1 MKHKLHSVGL
11 IVLTCSIFGGGCK
24 RSEPASPLPDRI
36 ELTYKIL
43 AKQDALLQAV
53 PETYPFRSGN
63 MMRLAFQV
71 NVDSYAYVL
80 ARGSSGATR
89 VLYPSEKI
97 DGGANRLKANTEHI
111 VPAEGWFA
119 FDATPGAEELTVI
132 IARRPLDEVGR
143 SISAG
148 RIAAQAWDTHVAPLL
163 HRLADI
169 TKDIHYVPD
178 TPQPVANAPLNRAS
192 CLASAKNDIL
202 MHRITLNHH

>member
-1 MKHKLHSVGL
+1 MKHNLHSLGL
-11 IVLTCSIFGGGCK
+11 IVLTCLVSAGGCK

-43 AKQDALLQAV
+43 AKQEALLQAV
-53 PETYPFRSGN
+53 PETYSFRSGN
-63 MMRLAFQV
+63 MMRLSFQA

-80 ARGSSGATR
+80 ARGSSGVTR

-97 DGGANRLKANTEHI
+97 EGGANKLKANTEHV

-132 IARRPLDEVGR
+132 ISLRPLDDVGR

-148 RIAAQAWDTHVAPLL
+148 RIAAQAWGAHVAPLL
-163 HRLADI
+163 HGLADI

-178 TPQPVANAPLNRAS
+178 TPQPVATAPFNRVS
-192 CLASAKNDIL
+192 YPVSAKNDIL